1 MTHDE
6 FMRSVALGL
15 DEVLNPGLDGDK
27 RKIGFA
33 LLTYEFGAKPEH
45 GRVNYI
51 GNGNRSDI
59 RAALKELLARW
70 DGQAIPASNVQ
81 Q

>member
-1 MTHDE
+1 MDQNE
-6 FMRSVALGL
+6 FMRSVAAGL
-15 DEVLNPGLDGDK
+15 DEVLNPGLKGND

-33 LLTYEFGAKPEH
+33 LLTFEFGAKPSH

-51 GNGNRSDI
+51 GNGDRSDM
-59 RAALKELLARW
+59 RAALNELLARW
-70 DGQAIPASNVQ
+70 DGQAIPTSTHQ